1 MYMCFSGTGSSFY
14 ITNNNE
20 CIGGTRDFSARTHQK
35 FIIQEFVR
43 SAVGA
48 VPVPSSHD
56 IVITNWVEFA
66 TSKTCAPE
74 STVFTTNSV

>member
-1 MYMCFSGTGSSFY
+1 MPKLRLYMYVKLLLPGRFVNFNKSLAT
-14 ITNNNE
+14 TL
-20 CIGGTRDFSARTHQK
+20 A
-35 FIIQEFVR
+35 VR

-48 VPVPSSHD
+48 VPVPSSHF